1 MRVMNTEHKVAEGE
15 FAALPNG
22 ERVFVE
28 GLGVQEG
35 NIPARAVVRR
45 VDGDQA
51 GTRRGCWV
59 SSLKPLGPQIPI
71 NAAGSESNHRVRAA
85 FDVNTVN
92 EANVF

>member
-1 MRVMNTEHKVAEGE
+1 MDPEHELTQGE

-28 GLGVQEG
+28 ILGVQEG

-45 VDGDQA
+45 VDGDHA

-71 NAAGSESNHRVRAA
+71 NPAGSKSNHRVRAA
-85 FDVNTVN
+85 FDVNAVN